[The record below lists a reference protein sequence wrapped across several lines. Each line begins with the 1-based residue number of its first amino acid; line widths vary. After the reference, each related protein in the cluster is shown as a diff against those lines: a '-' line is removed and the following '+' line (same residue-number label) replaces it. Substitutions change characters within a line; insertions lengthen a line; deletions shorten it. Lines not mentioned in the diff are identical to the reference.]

1 MFSGTTRICVTT
13 RLYNT
18 LSPSRCLSVH
28 VRTAHLKMGNPVPLR
43 SALLSS
49 NLTAYMCVCMRVCF
63 VGLRLFAYIDLCIL
77 DCVYVLCMCVCAA
90 LTLNCTTG
98 TPEPFSPPS
107 PHLLNNLTPCRH
119 YSDDKGRMFAP
130 RDAMETASRPHL
142 TEAAEHA
149 HTKGEEEN
157 FRHTNC
163 IDAWTHLKL

>member
-1 MFSGTTRICVTT
+1 MFSGMTRICVTT
-13 RLYNT
+13 QLYNT
-18 LSPSRCLSVH
+18 LSPSRCLSGH
-28 VRTAHLKMGNPVPLR
+28 VRTAHLKMGNPVPLH

-49 NLTAYMCVCMRVCF
+49 NLTAYMCMHVCLLVYGCVHTLICVFWIVCMFC
-63 VGLRLFAYIDLCIL
+63 A
-77 DCVYVLCMCVCAA
+77 CVCAA

-98 TPEPFSPPS
+98 TPEPFPPPS

-163 IDAWTHLKL
+163 IDAWTLLI

>member
-1 MFSGTTRICVTT
+1 MFSGTTGICVTT
-13 RLYNT
+13 QLYNT
-18 LSPSRCLSVH
+18 LSPSRCLSGH
-28 VRTAHLKMGNPVPLR
+28 VRTAHLKMGNPVPLC
-43 SALLSS
+43 SALMSS
-49 NLTAYMCVCMRVCF
+49 NLTAYVCVYVCVCWLC
-63 VGLRLFAYIDLCIL
+63 AYIDLCIL
-77 DCVYVLCMCVCAA
+77 ECVYVLCMYVCVCAA

-98 TPEPFSPPS
+98 TPEPFPPPS

-157 FRHTNC
+157 FRQTNC
-163 IDAWTHLKL
+163 IDAWTLLI